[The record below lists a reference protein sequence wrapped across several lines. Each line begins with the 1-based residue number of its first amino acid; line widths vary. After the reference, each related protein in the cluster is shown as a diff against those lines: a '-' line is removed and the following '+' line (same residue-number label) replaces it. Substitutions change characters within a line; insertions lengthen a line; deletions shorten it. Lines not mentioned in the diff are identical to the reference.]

1 MHESTFSNT
10 DPNNEIDEDLEI
22 QAGIVRTAKEDT
34 GVPPP
39 HTPVLTNEQYSAQGI
54 EMKDKLLIL
63 VAFVCYSREL
73 IFQTFEF

>member
-1 MHESTFSNT
+1 M
-10 DPNNEIDEDLEI
+10 
-22 QAGIVRTAKEDT
+22 RTAKEDT